1 MLHLEAYFDDLA
13 AIKGIELLIPAIPI
27 SQPRPRT
34 VKIHGQ
40 TRTYSNPVDHPV
52 STFKAT
58 CQITARQ
65 EYQGPPLGG
74 PISLT
79 IVFILPRPK
88 IKIWKK
94 QPMPRERHNKRP
106 DLDNL
111 VKSVVDALSGLL
123 WRDDAQIYHVD
134 ASKFVASGEEQP
146 HVGISVWQ
154 LEESIGVKES

>member
-1 MLHLEAYFDDLA
+1 MLHLGADDDLA
-13 AIKGIELLIPAIPI
+13 GIEGIELLIPAIPI
-27 SQPRPRT
+27 AQPRPRA
-34 VKIHGQ
+34 VNVQG
-40 TRTYSNPVDHPV
+40 RSMLVSNPAKHPV
-52 STFKAT
+52 TAFKAT
-58 CQITARQ
+58 CQLIARN
-65 EYQGPPLGG
+65 EYQGPPLDG

-88 IKIWKK
+88 VKIWKK

-154 LEESIGVKES
+154 LWETIGVKES